1 MTNQVWLNGE
11 LIPTEQATVSVFDHG
26 LLYGDG
32 VFEGIR
38 AYNGRVFKMDS
49 HLKRLYASAAAIRL
63 EIPYEVDKLR
73 QAIRDTLQANER
85 TDAYIRL
92 CVTRGFGSLGLNPF
106 LCKRATVFI
115 IVDDIKMFPSELYEH
130 GMEVVIAK
138 TLRNPPASLS
148 PAIKSLNYLNNIL
161 AKIEAIDAGVLE
173 AIMLNDQGNV
183 AEGTSDNLFIVRNTT
198 DGKPELV
205 TPPVS
210 AGVLEGITLTTVAQ
224 LAADAGIPV
233 SRGNLKPDDL
243 FNAKEIFLTGT
254 AAEVIP
260 VTRINGKAIGSGEPG
275 PVTQQLSDAFHDYVK
290 TDVSED

>member
-1 MTNQVWLNGE
+1 VSKQVWLNGE
-11 LIPTEQATVSVFDHG
+11 IIPSENASVSVFDHG

-38 AYNGRVFKMDS
+38 AYNHRIFKLDS

-73 QAIRDTLQANER
+73 LAVRDTLKANNR
-85 TDAYIRL
+85 QNAYIRL

-115 IVDDIKMFPSELYEH
+115 IADDIKIFPPELYQH
-130 GMEVVIAK
+130 GMEVIIAK

-148 PAIKSLNYLNNIL
+148 PAIKSMNYLNNIL

-173 AIMLNDQGNV
+173 AIMLNYDGNV
-183 AEGTSDNLFIVRNTT
+183 AEGTSDNLFIVRNNP
-198 DGKPELV
+198 DNKPQLI
-205 TPPVS
+205 TPPTS
-210 AGVLEGITLTTVAQ
+210 AGVLEGITLATVIQ
-224 LAADAGIPV
+224 LANDAALPV
-233 SRGNLKPDDL
+233 SRDNLKPQDL
-243 FNAKEIFLTGT
+243 FNANEIFLTGT

-260 VTRINGKAIGSGEPG
+260 VTKIDGKTIGSGSPG
-275 PVTQQLSDAFHDYVK
+275 PVTQQLAKAFHHHVHNHTSD
-290 TDVSED
+290 D

>member
-1 MTNQVWLNGE
+1 VSKQVWLNGE
-11 LIPTEQATVSVFDHG
+11 LIPTEKATVSVFDHG

-38 AYNGRVFKMDS
+38 AYHGRIFKMDS

-63 EIPYEVDKLR
+63 DIPYEVDKLR
-73 QAIRDTLQANER
+73 QALRDTLEANDR
-85 TDAYIRL
+85 KDAYFRL

-115 IVDDIKMFPSELYEH
+115 IVDDISMFPSELYEH

-138 TLRNPPASLS
+138 TIRNPPASLS
-148 PAIKSLNYLNNIL
+148 PAIKSMNYLNNIL

-173 AIMLNDQGNV
+173 AIMLNVDGNV
-183 AEGTSDNLFIVRNTT
+183 TEGTSDNLFIVPNAP
-198 DGKPELV
+198 DGKIEV
-205 TPPVS
+205 ITPPIS

-224 LAADAGIPV
+224 LAVDAGIPV
-233 SRGNLKPDDL
+233 SRRDLKPSDL
-243 FNAKEIFLTGT
+243 FTAKEIFLTGT

-260 VTRINGKAIGSGEPG
+260 VTTIDGKTIGTGEPG
-275 PVTQQLSDAFHDYVK
+275 PITKQLSKAYHHLVTSD
-290 TDVSED
+290 TTED

>member
-1 MTNQVWLNGE
+1 MSKQVWLNGE
-11 LIPTEQATVSVFDHG
+11 LLPSENASVSVFDHG

-38 AYNGRVFKMDS
+38 AYHGQIFKLDS

-63 EIPYEVDKLR
+63 EIPYEVDILR
-73 QAIRDTLQANER
+73 QAIRDTLKANDR

-115 IVDDIKMFPSELYEH
+115 IADDIKMFPPELYEH

-138 TLRNPPASLS
+138 TIRNPPASLS
-148 PAIKSLNYLNNIL
+148 PAIKSMNYLNNIL

-173 AIMLNDQGNV
+173 AIMLNIDGNV
-183 AEGTSDNLFIVRNTT
+183 TEGSSENLFIIRNTP
-198 DGKPELV
+198 DGKPELI
-205 TPPVS
+205 TPPIS

-233 SRGNLKPDDL
+233 SRSDLKPADL
-243 FNAKEIFLTGT
+243 FAANEIFLTGT
-254 AAEVIP
+254 AAEIIP
-260 VTRINGKAIGSGEPG
+260 VTKIGGQPIGTGTPG
-275 PVTQQLSDAFHDYVK
+275 PITKQLANAYHHH
-290 TDVSED
+290 VSTHTAED